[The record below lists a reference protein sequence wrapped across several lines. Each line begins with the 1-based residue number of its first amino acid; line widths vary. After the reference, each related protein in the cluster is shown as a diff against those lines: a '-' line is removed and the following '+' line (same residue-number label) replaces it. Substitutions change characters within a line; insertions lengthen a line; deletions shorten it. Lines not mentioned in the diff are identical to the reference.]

1 MPDLRTDLITKV
13 ESLQNIL
20 VAFATGTGGIDDHRY
35 QALRKE
41 LLFTPDVKGKLPAF
55 LHSCRD
61 LGQFWSFIKGNFGTY
76 AERRGYI
83 WKEFRP
89 VLDLLETGALCDPA
103 EQPISESLKQFDE
116 GTVHAVWTKAL
127 ERRTKDPEG
136 AITAARTLLES
147 VCKHILDDCGIPY
160 KEESDLP
167 GLYKMVSK
175 ELNIAPSQHS
185 AEVFKQILGGC
196 TSVVEGLG
204 AMRNRLS
211 DAHGKGRKPVK
222 PSARHAELAV
232 NLAGTMATFLVQT
245 RNARGQP

>member
-1 MPDLRTDLITKV
+1 MSDQRADLVIKI
-13 ESLQNIL
+13 ESLQNLL
-20 VAFATGTGGIDDHRY
+20 VAFSTGGKGEEQRY
-35 QALRKE
+35 QTLRRE
-41 LLFTPDVKGKLPAF
+41 VLSAPAFKGKLPTF

-61 LGQFWSFIKGNFGTY
+61 LGQFWGFIKGNFAHY
-76 AERRGYI
+76 AERREYI
-83 WKEFRP
+83 WNEFRP
-89 VLDLLETGALCDPA
+89 ALDLLETGATGGPA
-103 EQPISESLKQFDE
+103 EQPISESLKQFGE
-116 GTVHAVWTKAL
+116 GTIHAVWVKAL
-127 ERRTKDPEG
+127 ERRAEDPEG

-147 VCKHILDDCGIPY
+147 VCKHILDDCSIAY

-167 GLYKMVSK
+167 GLYKMVAK

-204 AMRNRLS
+204 AMRNKLS